1 MEETSGE
8 ECFPPMKKGAY
19 NLDFL
24 DDNACFNPFES
35 KCKLGESPPSE
46 SSFDENINPFQT
58 KTKLGHSPPQN
69 PADDNFNPFKTDSKL
84 RHSPEPVNNLNYEE
98 KNGNQIDDMDN
109 LSFDQERYIEDE
121 ELDDFSDPMFDY
133 GSENTPIIDKNIS
146 IVTADKDQCGAALNH
161 SDREQSY
168 DSLEENVTQDEFIDN
183 DFAFTGNRDSMT
195 HPADAYDDFKDA
207 ESYDNISRND
217 DLTETDRQLKKEM
230 VHKVKPLDLKKH
242 FDELEE
248 LVSLE
253 VRKDSQELV
262 EEPIN
267 NINNNNLKGSESDQ
281 EESFPYSDAAADQIE
296 DSEIPSFDQVSEAH
310 PLPIPNLT
318 TENSDEQEKLSPDFD
333 DGILQENLVP
343 TKEDIYKKEQNEFS
357 SLDVLGREEHKSE
370 PIDDLS
376 SSTVLNSP
384 NLCEDSGLGD
394 SIVTSGSED
403 LDKADDMKSEEGM
416 ESLPATP
423 DALSDQNLTLSQ
435 KNDAGFEDDE
445 DFQPDELLPEMS
457 QAQLA
462 DNGEEFFSE
471 NISENMC
478 TALENGKLNTAHDLD
493 LIAGIDPK
501 SKSLVDEPET
511 ECLKGLPCRESCEE
525 FKEIGESL
533 FSDEQQGE
541 IEKSIDN
548 NSQSAFGESTVFE
561 KDLGEIQTENIIDN
575 IQNDEEVLEE
585 SVLPLCIPGKQID
598 TEGEIEEFNLPLS
611 ISNTEESVAAKEHDE
626 LEDNLDSIN
635 DSAALDDCN
644 FSPAIEEI
652 LDLPMENVPGEAID
666 DVETYNSSMTTLTTK
681 FNDESD
687 FDKVEAILGLDTAD
701 DLEHKSVEDSKD
713 RLKAISCED
722 HPDDVCSETNIEH
735 SSELNKDYGLLSGL
749 DNEKLPE
756 NKSEDFSHAFKM
768 SENEINN
775 ITNAG
780 ESFGDE
786 FKLEEFKTDELFD
799 TMSKHE
805 SLSEN
810 EIQYIS
816 KIFNQDSDT
825 SDPNTAAVATDIGN
839 TIENKMGLKFNKS
852 SEENIS
858 LNDLSPNKSLESIDK
873 LFAKSR
879 NNVPEKV
886 PSAESSQMSVIG
898 ALVVGSQLIASAVL
912 GPSAVC
918 PPALK
923 SPYFNSPL
931 HETQQLMGKPPSP
944 QAFPPAASCVSP
956 GNKQI
961 NAETESTED
970 GAILHPLTT
979 MSEESDSQPSSE
991 ALVLDLQSKE
1001 FAVENGTVSSQ
1012 SKDCV
1017 TAPQMRVTSISAEAN
1032 MLEDG

>member
-35 KCKLGESPPSE
+35 KCKLGESPPGKSG
-46 SSFDENINPFQT
+46 FDENINPFQT
-58 KTKLGHSPPQN
+58 KTKLSPQN

-121 ELDDFSDPMFDY
+121 ELDDDFSDPMFDY

-146 IVTADKDQCGAALNH
+146 IVTTDKDQGGAALNH

-168 DSLEENVTQDEFIDN
+168 SSLEENVTQDEFIDN
-183 DFAFTGNRDSMT
+183 DFGFTGNRDSV
-195 HPADAYDDFKDA
+195 HGHNSIKDPDDAYDYFKDA

-217 DLTETDRQLKKEM
+217 DFTETDRQLKKEM

-267 NINNNNLKGSESDQ
+267 NINNLKGSESDQ

-318 TENSDEQEKLSPDFD
+318 TENLDEQDKLSPDFD
-333 DGILQENLVP
+333 DGIPQENLVP

-357 SLDVLGREEHKSE
+357 PLDVLGREEHKSE

-384 NLCEDSGLGD
+384 NFCEDSGLGD

-493 LIAGIDPK
+493 LITGIDPT
-501 SKSLVDEPET
+501 SKSLVDEPEA
-511 ECLKGLPCRESCEE
+511 ECLKGLPCREPCEE

-548 NSQSAFGESTVFE
+548 NSQSAFGENTVFE
-561 KDLGEIQTENIIDN
+561 KDLGEIQAENIIDN

-611 ISNTEESVAAKEHDE
+611 ISNTVAAKEHDE

-635 DSAALDDCN
+635 NSAALDDCN

-652 LDLPMENVPGEAID
+652 LDLSMENVPGEAID
-666 DVETYNSSMTTLTTK
+666 DVETCNPSTTLTTK

-701 DLEHKSVEDSKD
+701 DLANKSVEDSKD
-713 RLKAISCED
+713 RLAAISCED
-722 HPDDVCSETNIEH
+722 HPDDVCSETNTEH
-735 SSELNKDYGLLSGL
+735 SSELNKDYGLLSEL

-799 TMSKHE
+799 TVSKHE
-805 SLSEN
+805 SLSE
-810 EIQYIS
+810 
-816 KIFNQDSDT
+816 
-825 SDPNTAAVATDIGN
+825 SDPNTAAIATDIGN
-839 TIENKMGLKFNKS
+839 TIEDKMVLKANKS

-879 NNVPEKV
+879 NNVSEKV

-918 PPALK
+918 PPALR

-944 QAFPPAASCVSP
+944 QASPPAASCISS

-961 NAETESTED
+961 SAETESTED

-979 MSEESDSQPSSE
+979 MLEESDSQPSSE
-991 ALVLDLQSKE
+991 SLVLGLQSKK
-1001 FAVENGTVSSQ
+1001 FAVENGAVSSQ

-1017 TAPQMRVTSISAEAN
+1017 TAPQMRVTSISEEAN

>member
-1 MEETSGE
+1 
-8 ECFPPMKKGAY
+8 
-19 NLDFL
+19 
-24 DDNACFNPFES
+24 
-35 KCKLGESPPSE
+35 
-46 SSFDENINPFQT
+46 
-58 KTKLGHSPPQN
+58 
-69 PADDNFNPFKTDSKL
+69 
-84 RHSPEPVNNLNYEE
+84 
-98 KNGNQIDDMDN
+98 
-109 LSFDQERYIEDE
+109 
-121 ELDDFSDPMFDY
+121 
-133 GSENTPIIDKNIS
+133 
-146 IVTADKDQCGAALNH
+146 
-161 SDREQSY
+161 
-168 DSLEENVTQDEFIDN
+168 
-183 DFAFTGNRDSMT
+183 MT

-478 TALENGKLNTAHDLD
+478 TALEN
-493 LIAGIDPK
+493 
-501 SKSLVDEPET
+501 
-511 ECLKGLPCRESCEE
+511 
-525 FKEIGESL
+525 
-533 FSDEQQGE
+533 
-541 IEKSIDN
+541 
-548 NSQSAFGESTVFE
+548 
-561 KDLGEIQTENIIDN
+561 
-575 IQNDEEVLEE
+575 
-585 SVLPLCIPGKQID
+585 
-598 TEGEIEEFNLPLS
+598 
-611 ISNTEESVAAKEHDE
+611 
-626 LEDNLDSIN
+626 
-635 DSAALDDCN
+635 
-644 FSPAIEEI
+644 
-652 LDLPMENVPGEAID
+652 
-666 DVETYNSSMTTLTTK
+666 
-681 FNDESD
+681 
-687 FDKVEAILGLDTAD
+687 
-701 DLEHKSVEDSKD
+701 
-713 RLKAISCED
+713 
-722 HPDDVCSETNIEH
+722 
-735 SSELNKDYGLLSGL
+735 
-749 DNEKLPE
+749 
-756 NKSEDFSHAFKM
+756 
-768 SENEINN
+768 
-775 ITNAG
+775 
-780 ESFGDE
+780 
-786 FKLEEFKTDELFD
+786 
-799 TMSKHE
+799 
-805 SLSEN
+805 
-810 EIQYIS
+810 
-816 KIFNQDSDT
+816 
-825 SDPNTAAVATDIGN
+825 
-839 TIENKMGLKFNKS
+839 
-852 SEENIS
+852 
-858 LNDLSPNKSLESIDK
+858 DK

-1032 MLEDG
+1032 MLEDDVSSFTDCFSTHEAITESLNDLSTDDKYHIQEKVPNDENLTLEAEKVSSVSSSPDDTAINTIKETTEALPTSNKPVK